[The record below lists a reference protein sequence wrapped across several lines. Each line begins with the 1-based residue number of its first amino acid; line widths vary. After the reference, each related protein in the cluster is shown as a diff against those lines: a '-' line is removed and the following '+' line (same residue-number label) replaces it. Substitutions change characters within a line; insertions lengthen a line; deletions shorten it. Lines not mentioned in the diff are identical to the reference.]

1 MDKTLE
7 DAGFVTRKAREEGYD
22 VRHYGI
28 LIEDAVSDVNFILA
42 PDGVSGN
49 LIFRTLVLVA
59 GGYGYG
65 AVVLMDK
72 VFVDSSRVGG
82 HYTKAIMIAFALTGK
97 SLFRYR

>member
-1 MDKTLE
+1 MPGLPWVKGWVWRAPGRVALLE
-7 DAGFVTRKAREEGYD
+7 TPAGIPLF
-22 VRHYGI
+22 
-28 LIEDAVSDVNFILA
+28 LA

-65 AVVLMDK
+65 AAVLMDK

-82 HYTKAIMIAFALTGK
+82 HYTKAIMIASALAGK
-97 SLFRYR
+97 DRS

>member
-1 MDKTLE
+1 MDKTLNYAE
-7 DAGFVTRKAREEGYD
+7 FVTHKALEEGYD

-28 LIEDAVSDVNFILA
+28 LIEDAVGEADFILA

-65 AVVLMDK
+65 AAVLIDK

-82 HYTKAIMIAFALTGK
+82 QVHKP
-97 SLFRYR
+97 

>member
-1 MDKTLE
+1 MGEAD
-7 DAGFVTRKAREEGYD
+7 
-22 VRHYGI
+22 
-28 LIEDAVSDVNFILA
+28 FILA

-65 AVVLMDK
+65 AAVLIDK

-82 HYTKAIMIAFALTGK
+82 QVHKP
-97 SLFRYR
+97 